1 MVEWLKEG
9 VVGLNEVPLLR
20 FASLGGFDGLIHAV
34 TTRHGGVSQGYWA
47 SLNLGKTVG
56 DDPAHVET
64 NHRLFAGAVGVR
76 REHFTTT
83 WQVHGRHVLRATAEH
98 RGTLI
103 GQADGIMTDQAEVPL
118 TQRYADCTPIL
129 VYDPVR
135 HAVGLAHAGWRGT
148 VAGMAGALVAA
159 MAERYGSDPADLAA
173 VVGPAIGP
181 CCYEVGEEVV
191 DAVRLA
197 VADPD
202 RLLHASSAVVAAD
215 PPRTDVSGRGS
226 SNGHSARL
234 HFDLWEANRLQLAEA
249 GVGQIEVAGLC
260 TSCRRDLFFSHRGDH
275 GETGRFG
282 AVVMLRK

>member
-1 MVEWLKEG
+1 MIDL
-9 VVGLNEVPLLR
+9 PLLR
-20 FASLGGFDGLIHAV
+20 FESLAGFDGLTHAV
-34 TTRHGGVSQGYWA
+34 STRHGGVSRGHWS

-56 DDPAHVET
+56 DDPAHVEI
-64 NHRLFAGAVGVR
+64 NHRLFAQAAGVR

-83 WQVHGRHVLRATAEH
+83 WQVHGRHVLHATAQH

-103 GQADGIMTDQAEVPL
+103 GQADGIMTDQPEVPL
-118 TQRYADCTPIL
+118 TQRFADCTPIL
-129 VYDPVR
+129 VYDSVR

-159 MAERYGSDPADLAA
+159 MAERYGSDPADLVA

-191 DAVRLA
+191 DAVRSSF
-197 VADPD
+197 VEPG
-202 RLLHASSAVVAAD
+202 RLLHAPSHVVTD
-215 PPRTDVSGRGS
+215 PAGTNLHGRGS
-226 SNGHSARL
+226 SNGRSSRL

-249 GVGQIEVAGLC
+249 GVLQIEVARLC

-275 GETGRFG
+275 GRTGRFG
-282 AVVMLRK
+282 AVVMLTG